1 MNRVVLSEE
10 GAKVALKNNY
20 IFMETSCKKN
30 RNVED
35 AFQTLIETTNIQAK
49 KNNWN
54 KILRSP
60 SGIVVTIDKHNKKE
74 DKKLKNKK
82 S

>member
-30 RNVED
+30 RNVAD
-35 AFQTLIETTNIQAK
+35 AFQTLIETTNIEAK
-49 KNNWN
+49 KNNSN

-60 SGIVVTIDKHNKKE
+60 SRKVITIDKYNKKE
-74 DKKLKNKK
+74 DKKHKNKK
-82 S
+82 C